1 MTTKPEQLESLVFKY
16 DRSKSIRE
24 LALGRSED
32 GYLLSINKKYSN
44 NEYFGACNTFLVI
57 KEKTPSIYRHFKCK
71 DRGFTEEFVD
81 NKDAFIDHVLKNHL
95 KPVSTWIKEINDE
108 VYIKQDIKLDKIVG
122 RDFKIEYCFFRGEY
136 HFTNFVFDDPPAV
149 FRGLYGSNESSY
161 ENGIKE
167 FGIAIPPKS
176 TPTFE
181 DLLYLRNQAEISL
194 SNVYHEVA
202 TDYSHIKGSPV

>member
-122 RDFKIEYCFFRGEY
+122 RDFKIDYCF
-136 HFTNFVFDDPPAV
+136 

-202 TDYSHIKGSPV
+202 TDYSHIKVSPV